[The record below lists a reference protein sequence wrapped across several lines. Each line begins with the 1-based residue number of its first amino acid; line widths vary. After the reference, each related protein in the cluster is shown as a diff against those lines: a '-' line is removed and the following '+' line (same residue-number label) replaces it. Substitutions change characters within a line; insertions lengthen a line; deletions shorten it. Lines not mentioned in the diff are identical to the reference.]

1 MSVGREITVK
11 GIVVGRRQSGEGSV
25 RVSVYTDAL
34 GLISALA
41 KSAREERSKLR
52 PHLQAGTTG
61 TFTFVKGRD
70 VWRVTGAVRTSNV
83 FFALGAKSD
92 SQESVARVLKT
103 VRHFIRGEGSDPYLF
118 SVLFGFLNALPVLE
132 DRFVVDAECVAVL
145 RMLSALGYVR
155 DDEQAH
161 QFLSASYDTGSL
173 EKAQRSRTH
182 LVSLINEGINAS
194 GL

>member
-11 GIVVGRRQSGEGSV
+11 GIIVGRRQSGEGSV

-52 PHLQAGTTG
+52 PHLQVGTVG

-70 VWRVTGAVRTSNV
+70 VWRVTGAIQTSNV
-83 FFALGAKSD
+83 FFALSSKSS
-92 SQESVARVLKT
+92 SQEGAARVLKT
-103 VRHFIRGEGSDPYLF
+103 IRHFIRGEGSDPYLF
-118 SVLFGFLNALPVLE
+118 SVLSGFLQAIPLLE
-132 DRFVVDAECVAVL
+132 ERFIPDAECVAVL
-145 RMLSALGYVR
+145 RTLSALGYVR
-155 DDEQAH
+155 DDEETR
-161 QFLSASYDTGSL
+161 QFLSASYDTDSL
-173 EKAQRSRTH
+173 EKVKRSRTH